1 MSEDGSRKKGEGLSK
16 YIQIDIR
23 LLAAFGTGGFK
34 SAFPNLHNLLS
45 TYRYDLVI
53 EREPSLYDMV
63 EVLVRIRNDPNISVD
78 AKEPVTQSVNE
89 FVKVRDEAR
98 ELLLS
103 RRLNELDR
111 LLYRLEDLFAELERK
126 LG

>member
-1 MSEDGSRKKGEGLSK
+1 MSK

-23 LLAAFGTGGFK
+23 VLAAYGPGGLK
-34 SAFPNLHNLLS
+34 SAFPNLYDLLS
-45 TYRYDLVI
+45 TCRYDLVV
-53 EREPSLYDMV
+53 EKEPSLYDMV
-63 EVLVRIRNDPNISVD
+63 DVLVRIRNDPNVPEV
-78 AKEPVTQSVNE
+78 AKKPVAESASE

-103 RRLNELDR
+103 RRLNDLDR
-111 LLYRLEDLFAELERK
+111 LLYRLEDLFEELERK